1 MNPLI
6 APAPAWAVSAGL
18 LLVRVVV
25 GAAFVL
31 HGWPKIQNPTG
42 WMNAMGGDTPG
53 FAQAIAAGFEFFG
66 GILLAL
72 GLVTRV
78 SALALASVMVG
89 ALVLV
94 HIPKGDPFVAVG
106 RPSAELASV
115 YLVVSLAVAALGAG
129 AYSLDAVFFDPG
141 RERGTAPSLAAAH

>member
-6 APAPAWAVSAGL
+6 APAPAWAVSTGL

-42 WMNAMGGDTPG
+42 WMNAMGGDMPG
-53 FAQAIAAGFEFFG
+53 FVQAIPAAFEFFG

-72 GLVTRV
+72 GLLTRV
-78 SALALASVMVG
+78 SAFALASVMVG

-94 HIPKGDPFVAVG
+94 HIPKGHPFVATG
-106 RPSAELASV
+106 GPSAELAAV
-115 YLVVSLAVAALGAG
+115 YLAFSLLIAATGPG
-129 AYSLDAVFFDPG
+129 AYSLDAVLFG
-141 RERGTAPSLAAAH
+141 RERVATPRVAPAH

>member
-6 APAPAWAVSAGL
+6 APAPAWAVSTGL
-18 LLVRVVV
+18 LLVRIVV

-31 HGWPKIQNPTG
+31 HGWPKMQNPTG
-42 WMNAMGGDTPG
+42 WMAGMENAPPG
-53 FAQAIAAGFEFFG
+53 ALQAVAAGFEFFG

-72 GLVTRV
+72 GFLTRV

-115 YLVVSLAVAALGAG
+115 YLAFSLLVAATGPG
-129 AYSLDAVFFDPG
+129 AYSLDALLFG
-141 RERGTAPSLAAAH
+141 REHIATPRVVPAH